1 MSLVYQRTMDYRVLA
16 VGVEVD
22 GHPVQDILYHMET
35 AVKVARDM
43 ADRHQCTVKV
53 FQTSEH
59 LLKTVRPSEE
69 SKAKKAR
76 RSKEESKCN
85 TSQS

>member
-1 MSLVYQRTMDYRVLA
+1 MSLVYHRTVDYRVLA
-16 VGVEVD
+16 VGVEVG
-22 GHPVQDILYHMET
+22 GHPVESILYHMER
-35 AVKVARDM
+35 ADQVAHEV
-43 ADRHQCTVKV
+43 ADKYQCVVKV

-76 RSKEESKCN
+76 RAKEESNCN
-85 TSQS
+85 ISQS